1 MLAVVAA
8 TAAPMAAFADPVFPT
23 RIGQPDCLGTTP
35 TIIGRPTFL
44 PVFTSLPLEAPL
56 HQTFAIARL
65 DKVQT
70 DLAREPC
77 LLGPYLS
84 AEFTSSRTTAPRTTR
99 RAGVRR
105 RTAHGVHAV
114 TLLPALGVLARDV
127 RPRSV
132 TAITRPCRFV
142 PRSRTGRGYP

>member
-8 TAAPMAAFADPVFPT
+8 TAAPMAAFADPVLPT

-70 DLAREPC
+70 DLASEPC

-84 AEFTSSRTTAPRTTR
+84 AEFTSSRNDGPSNHATGGRSPQNRTRGTCGDPTP
-99 RAGVRR
+99 GVRS
-105 RTAHGVHAV
+105 
-114 TLLPALGVLARDV
+114 P
-127 RPRSV
+127 RPGC
-132 TAITRPCRFV
+132 TP
-142 PRSRTGRGYP
+142 P